1 MNKNMSENSILHRIL
16 KRLGGWYL
24 LLAVFLTQL
33 FAGLGALAA
42 GYTVQVNAEFSI
54 EALQGIIRFSSY
66 LVGSITV
73 FVLIFIYFRYRSL
86 RKKLDAWKKDEA
98 FDRDE
103 SGWREVT
110 AFSWRLTL
118 LLFGSGI
125 FVEIL
130 PAIVYVMNIP
140 DINFNQ
146 VVFSTLGLIAGVIG
160 TTIFA
165 LFIIEHLLT
174 PVREVM
180 LPENFTDQIH
190 GDMALRLS
198 RKLPLTILA
207 LIITALLLSAPIGYH
222 QTAKALETGLP
233 GVLDAMRIQSLVV
246 AVFVIFYGIALA
258 TTFARSI
265 STPLDDILET
275 FGKIEAGNLK
285 ERAKVSS
292 SDELGRL
299 AIYFNRMI
307 SQLDELQTNLE
318 SQIEER
324 TEQLRATAE
333 VGRAASSILDPD
345 ELVEEIVNLITERLG
360 YYYAAIFILSPDGS
374 WAELRSATGEAG
386 AELKARQHRL
396 SVGGKSMVG
405 SAVSLRQARIAHD
418 VGLEAVRF
426 NNPLLPE
433 TRSEIALPLMVGG
446 RVLGALDAQSTEPN
460 AFDEEKTETLLGMAN
475 QVAVALENARL
486 YKEAQEALREIRANQ
501 QTQLSTAWSQIAE
514 TEEKLEFSIG
524 QENYRTENEG
534 AKMNIPLALRDQI
547 IGEVSIVGD
556 ENWSDDDRAWVSAV
570 ARQAAFAIEN
580 ARLLEESQQTA
591 LQERVVSEITSK
603 IWSSTTIEGILQV
616 AITELGRTLG
626 ANEAI
631 IKLETDDQTGES
643 K

>member
-140 DINFNQ
+140 NINFNQ

-165 LFIIEHLLT
+165 LFIIEYLLT

-233 GVLDAMRIQSLVV
+233 GVLDAMRIQSLIV

>member
-165 LFIIEHLLT
+165 LFIIEYLLT

-233 GVLDAMRIQSLVV
+233 GVLDAMRIQSLIV

-386 AELKARQHRL
+386 AALKARQHRL